1 MPVINTQNKIFMLH
15 RGVTIFH
22 DYKEADCDVDS
33 PMTYFYALNAFGEG
47 SFDVRELTCPESID
61 TDGHKAIISAAIDS
75 GELNVDY
82 FQVLDE
88 ESENALSQGQ
98 IWLLTHIHNV
108 TNPTHIDDVPNLSNI
123 DMAIFVSAKDC
134 DTPEEVLNK
143 NSDIL
148 ASIDNAFDAI
158 RRISQ

>member
-47 SFDVRELTCPESID
+47 SFDVRELTCPESTHED
-61 TDGHKAIISAAIDS
+61 DHKAIISAAIDS

-88 ESENALSQGQ
+88 ESDNALSQGQ
-98 IWLLTHIHNV
+98 IWLLTNIHNV
-108 TNPTHIDDVPNLSNI
+108 TSPTHIDDIPNLGNI
-123 DMAIFVSAKDC
+123 DTAIFVAAEDC
-134 DTPEEVLNK
+134 DTPEEVLSK
-143 NSDIL
+143 KSDIMAAIEKAFSAIEH
-148 ASIDNAFDAI
+148 AS
-158 RRISQ
+158 